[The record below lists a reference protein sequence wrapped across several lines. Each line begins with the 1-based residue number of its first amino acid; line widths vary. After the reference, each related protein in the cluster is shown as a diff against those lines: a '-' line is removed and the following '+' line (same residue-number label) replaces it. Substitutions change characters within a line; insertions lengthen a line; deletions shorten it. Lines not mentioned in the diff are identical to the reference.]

1 MKEAKDNELLEPL
14 PEEPGEMP
22 KYYVHPLL
30 RGLIQDMQ
38 DPKKLTAAIERK
50 QAALAPT
57 EGEANAA
64 AGGTTVANK

>member
-1 MKEAKDNELLEPL
+1 MKEAKGSKLLEPL
-14 PEEPGEMP
+14 PEEPGKMP

-38 DPKKLTAAIERK
+38 DPKKVTAAIERK

-57 EGEANAA
+57 EGGANAA
-64 AGGTTVANK
+64 AGGTTEAKK